1 MKIFSRIIVLSI
13 LMLFSKAMNSQVLI
27 SLLFGNALNTPKI
40 EFGLVGGDNISYF
53 TNVPDSKA
61 MGNFN
66 IGFYFHILLKESS
79 YLSTGV
85 LVKSNVGA
93 TGMPTYSVGDAA
105 FDSIYASGTLT
116 TEINYF
122 YVPILFQQRFNNNR
136 WYLEG
141 GFQVGLRNK
150 AYDIFDQNAFDGD
163 LTYTTNV
170 GDDYR
175 RLDAGLMGGA
185 GYKFKKEIK
194 SIAVGVNYYYG
205 LVNVSLNNDKS
216 VKNASAYFYIKIPI
230 GANPEKQK
238 EKSEQ
243 KAKKKAAKEAEK
255 AKKEKK

>member
-1 MKIFSRIIVLSI
+1 MKKFLQISLLAIVLLSSTT
-13 LMLFSKAMNSQVLI
+13 MKSQVLI
-27 SLLFGNALNTPKI
+27 SLLFGNALNTPNI

-53 TNVPDSKA
+53 TDVPDSKA

-66 IGFYFHILLKESS
+66 IGFYFHFLLKKSS

-85 LVKSNVGA
+85 LVKSHVGA
-93 TGMPTYSVGDAA
+93 TGMPTYPIGDAA

-116 TEINYF
+116 TKINYF

-141 GFQVGLRNK
+141 GFQVGLRTK
-150 AYDIFDQNAFDGD
+150 AKDIFDQNAFDGD

-170 GDDYR
+170 QDDYR

-205 LVNVSLNNDKS
+205 LVNVSKVSDRS
-216 VKNASAYFYIKIPI
+216 VKNAATYIYVKIPI
-230 GANPEKQK
+230 GANAEKAAAKAEAKK
-238 EKSEQ
+238 E
-243 KAKKKAAKEAEK
+243 KKAAKEEKK
-255 AKKEKK
+255 AKKE